1 MPISYQ
7 YEVKMQF
14 IYFILA
20 GLLGG
25 ILAGMGMGGGTLTLP
40 ILVLVMNVAQLTA
53 QFANLIAFLPSGTAA
68 LFVHVK
74 NGLVRKENLIYML
87 VPSIIACV
95 GCSFF
100 ATEANGDLLKKL
112 FGGFLVLVAVISF
125 VSKIAK
131 EVKNS

>member
-1 MPISYQ
+1 
-7 YEVKMQF
+7 MQF

-53 QFANLIAFLPSGTAA
+53 QFANLIAFLPSGTGA

-74 NGLVRKENLIYML
+74 NGLVHKENLIYMF

-112 FGGFLVLVAVISF
+112 FGGFLVLVAIVSF
-125 VSKIAK
+125 ISKIAK
-131 EVKNS
+131 EVKES

>member
-14 IYFILA
+14 IFFILA

-87 VPSIIACV
+87 VPSIIACI

-112 FGGFLVLVAVISF
+112 FGGFLVLVAVVSF

>member
-1 MPISYQ
+1 
-7 YEVKMQF
+7 MQF

-53 QFANLIAFLPSGTAA
+53 QFANLIAFLPSGTGA

-74 NGLVRKENLIYML
+74 NGLVRKENLICMF

-100 ATEANGDLLKKL
+100 ATEANGNLLKKL
-112 FGGFLVLVAVISF
+112 FGGFLVLVAIVSF
-125 VSKIAK
+125 ISKIAK
-131 EVKNS
+131 EVKKS

>member
-1 MPISYQ
+1 
-7 YEVKMQF
+7 MQF

-53 QFANLIAFLPSGTAA
+53 QFANLIAFLPSGTGA

-74 NGLVRKENLIYML
+74 NGLVRKENLVYMF

-112 FGGFLVLVAVISF
+112 FGGFLVLVAIVSF
-125 VSKIAK
+125 ISKIAK
-131 EVKNS
+131 EVKES

>member
-1 MPISYQ
+1 
-7 YEVKMQF
+7 MQF

-112 FGGFLVLVAVISF
+112 FGGFLVLVAIVSF
-125 VSKIAK
+125 ISKIAK
-131 EVKNS
+131 EVKKS

>member
-1 MPISYQ
+1 
-7 YEVKMQF
+7 MQF

-53 QFANLIAFLPSGTAA
+53 QFANLIAFLPSGTSA

-74 NGLVRKENLIYML
+74 NGLVRKANLIYMS

-112 FGGFLVLVAVISF
+112 FGGFLVLVAIVSF
-125 VSKIAK
+125 ISKIAK
-131 EVKNS
+131 EVKKS

>member
-1 MPISYQ
+1 
-7 YEVKMQF
+7 MQF

-87 VPSIIACV
+87 VPSIVACV

-112 FGGFLVLVAVISF
+112 FGGFLVLVAIVSF
-125 VSKIAK
+125 ISKIGE
-131 EVKNS
+131 EVKKS

>member
-1 MPISYQ
+1 
-7 YEVKMQF
+7 MQF
-14 IYFILA
+14 IYYILA

-53 QFANLIAFLPSGTAA
+53 QFANLIAFLPSGTSA

-74 NGLVRKENLIYML
+74 NGLVRKENLIYMF

-112 FGGFLVLVAVISF
+112 FGGFLVLVAIVSF
-125 VSKIAK
+125 ISKIAK
-131 EVKNS
+131 EVKKS

>member
-1 MPISYQ
+1 MFLYQ
-7 YEVKMQF
+7 YEVNMQF
-14 IYFILA
+14 LFFVLA
-20 GLLGG
+20 GLAGG
-25 ILAGMGMGGGTLTLP
+25 VLAGMGMGGGTLTLP
-40 ILVLVMNVAQLTA
+40 ILVLVMNVSQITA

-100 ATEANGDLLKKL
+100 ATEASGDLLKKL
-112 FGGFLVLVAVISF
+112 FGGFLVLIAVCSF
-125 VSKIAK
+125 AAKI
-131 EVKNS
+131 VKAGKQ

>member
-1 MPISYQ
+1 MK
-7 YEVKMQF
+7 VLF
-14 IYFILA
+14 IVFGIIG
-20 GLLGG
+20 GLLG
-25 ILAGMGMGGGTLTLP
+25 GMGMGGGTLTLP

-53 QFANLIAFLPSGTAA
+53 QFANLIAFLPSGTSA

-74 NGLVRKENLIYML
+74 NGLVRKENLIYMF

-112 FGGFLVLVAVISF
+112 FGGFLVLVAIVSF
-125 VSKIAK
+125 ISKIAK
-131 EVKNS
+131 EVKKS

>member
-1 MPISYQ
+1 
-7 YEVKMQF
+7 MQF

-68 LFVHVK
+68 LAVHAK
-74 NGLVRKENLIYML
+74 NKKKKKNDLVYML
-87 VPSIIACV
+87 LPSIAACV
-95 GCSFF
+95 VCSFF
-100 ATEANGDLLKKL
+100 ATKAEGELLKKL
-112 FGGFLVLVAVISF
+112 YGVFLVVIAVVSFGGKVANK
-125 VSKIAK
+125 SK
-131 EVKNS
+131 

>member
-1 MPISYQ
+1 
-7 YEVKMQF
+7 MQF

-53 QFANLIAFLPSGTAA
+53 QFANLIAFLPSGTSA

-74 NGLVRKENLIYML
+74 NGLVRKENLIYMF

-112 FGGFLVLVAVISF
+112 FGGFLVLVAIVSF
-125 VSKIAK
+125 ISKIAK
-131 EVKNS
+131 EVKDS

>member
-1 MPISYQ
+1 
-7 YEVKMQF
+7 MQF

-53 QFANLIAFLPSGTAA
+53 QFANLIAFLPSGTSA

-74 NGLVRKENLIYML
+74 NGLVRKENLIYMF

-100 ATEANGDLLKKL
+100 APEANGDLLKKL
-112 FGGFLVLVAVISF
+112 FGGFLVLVAIVSF
-125 VSKIAK
+125 ISKIAK
-131 EVKNS
+131 EVKKS

>member
-100 ATEANGDLLKKL
+100 ATEANGNLLKKL
-112 FGGFLVLVAVISF
+112 FGGFLVLVAIVSF
-125 VSKIAK
+125 ISKIVK

>member
-1 MPISYQ
+1 
-7 YEVKMQF
+7 MQF

-53 QFANLIAFLPSGTAA
+53 QFANLIAFLPSGTGA

-74 NGLVRKENLIYML
+74 NGLVRKENLIYMS

-112 FGGFLVLVAVISF
+112 FGGFLVLVAIVSF
-125 VSKIAK
+125 ISKIAK
-131 EVKNS
+131 EVKKS